1 LFGETAHKVT
11 ANRSREITLETIFE
25 RPLPNINSLKNRDA
39 SPITTK
45 RIALDGTISY
55 VTIKKTETDKEKAKK
70 FGSVLKDDP
79 SEGIIRSQKVITT
92 SGANKLPLPQK
103 SYNIQ
108 VNNTGAMFSANSN
121 NPIASQGVTK
131 TYTRDKVPIFLF
143 VDLMEIG

>member
-1 LFGETAHKVT
+1 MFGETAHKVT

-25 RPLPNINSLKNRDA
+25 RPLPNINSLNNRDA

-55 VTIKKTETDKEKAKK
+55 VTIKKTETDREKAKK